1 MCLSN
6 ITRSG
11 LISFSKTLS
20 LEVAKYGI
28 TVNSILTG
36 GVLTERLKNL
46 IKKNIDK
53 KKLNLEREIKN
64 ISKSIP
70 VQRIANPDE
79 FIQLTLFYVQKM
91 LVT

>member
-6 ITRSG
+6 VTRSG

-20 LEVAKYGI
+20 MEVAEYGI

-46 IKKNIDK
+46 LKKVLIKKI
-53 KKLNLEREIKN
+53 
-64 ISKSIP
+64 
-70 VQRIANPDE
+70 
-79 FIQLTLFYVQKM
+79 
-91 LVT
+91 